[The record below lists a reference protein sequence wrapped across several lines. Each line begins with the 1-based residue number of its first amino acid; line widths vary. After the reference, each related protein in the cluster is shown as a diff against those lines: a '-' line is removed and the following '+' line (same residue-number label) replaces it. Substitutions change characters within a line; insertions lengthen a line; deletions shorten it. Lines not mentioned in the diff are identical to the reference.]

1 LSQDTP
7 DKSELMRS
15 NIITLVFTVIFL
27 VLVVLF
33 WMWSAPDVVDTSP
46 VGALNDINPYGT
58 FVIEILVLFGVF
70 VFGTVTVVN
79 LRLQLTD
86 VRAGWPE
93 IILMIVVVA
102 VIAYLAFGLNAM
114 GGAVVLSLGFVAYL
128 YLLQE

>member
-1 LSQDTP
+1 MSQDTP

-33 WMWSAPDVVDTSP
+33 WMWSAPDVLDTSP
-46 VGALNDINPYGT
+46 VGALNDINPYVT

-93 IILMIVVVA
+93 IILMIIVVA

>member
-1 LSQDTP
+1 MSQDTP

-33 WMWSAPDVVDTSP
+33 WMWSAPDVLDTSP
-46 VGALNDINPYGT
+46 VGALNDINPYVT

>member
-1 LSQDTP
+1 MSQDTP

-46 VGALNDINPYGT
+46 VGALNDINPYVT

-79 LRLQLTD
+79 FRLQLTD

-93 IILMIVVVA
+93 IILMIIVVA
-102 VIAYLAFGLNAM
+102 VIAYLAFGVNAM

>member
-33 WMWSAPDVVDTSP
+33 WMWSAPDVLDTSP
-46 VGALNDINPYGT
+46 VGALNDINPYVT

-93 IILMIVVVA
+93 IILMIIVVA

>member
-1 LSQDTP
+1 
-7 DKSELMRS
+7 MRS

-33 WMWSAPDVVDTSP
+33 WMWSAPDVLDTSP
-46 VGALNDINPYGT
+46 VGALNDINPYVT

-93 IILMIVVVA
+93 IILMIIVVA
-102 VIAYLAFGLNAM
+102 VIAYLAFGVNAM